1 MYKLYNKWLLAN
13 IDIFYE
19 KKANNIKTEFMGLLP
34 QFMGMVL
41 ELLKNAKRHFK
52 LLCTKTYI
60 NNFIKVDDI
69 LFKWWKCILAFIL
82 KKIAWPN

>member
-1 MYKLYNKWLLAN
+1 
-13 IDIFYE
+13 
-19 KKANNIKTEFMGLLP
+19 MGLLP

-69 LFKWWKCILAFIL
+69 LFK
-82 KKIAWPN
+82 